1 MCINISSEY
10 PLRIYK
16 MIANTYVYCRSKPI
30 QYHEKMR
37 PGQAQMI
44 CASFSPGGAFM
55 AAGSADHNVRVYAML
70 GDEGPRRVLE
80 IEAHTDTVDS
90 IQWAHNGL
98 KFISGS
104 KDGTANVWHFEQ
116 QQWLHKQL
124 LMTTK
129 LTGYVCQNKFLSLFL
144 TAELIR
150 NYTFETCNQ

>member
-1 MCINISSEY
+1 MQ
-10 PLRIYK
+10 
-16 MIANTYVYCRSKPI
+16 YVICCRTKPI

-80 IEAHTDTVDS
+80 VESHSDTVDS
-90 IQWAHNGL
+90 IQWAHSGL

-116 QQWLHKQL
+116 QQWVHKRL
-124 LMTTK
+124 LMATK
-129 LTGYVCQNKFLSLFL
+129 LSGYVFNEFFFYKDFILVSLIHSIIIFNIHMLKFFFFF
-144 TAELIR
+144 TE
-150 NYTFETCNQ
+150 N

>member
-1 MCINISSEY
+1 MIS
-10 PLRIYK
+10 YK
-16 MIANTYVYCRSKPI
+16 AITSFFICYRTKPI

-80 IEAHTDTVDS
+80 IEAHSDTVDS
-90 IQWAHNGL
+90 IQWAHSGL

-116 QQWLHKQL
+116 QQWVHKQL

-129 LTGYVCQNKFLSLFL
+129 LPGYVLFS
-144 TAELIR
+144 
-150 NYTFETCNQ
+150 F

>member
-1 MCINISSEY
+1 
-10 PLRIYK
+10 
-16 MIANTYVYCRSKPI
+16 
-30 QYHEKMR
+30 MR

-80 IEAHTDTVDS
+80 IEAHSDTVDS
-90 IQWAHNGL
+90 IQWAHGGL

-116 QQWLHKQL
+116 QQWIHKQL

-129 LTGYVCQNKFLSLFL
+129 LPGCVVFLFGFNFLKEIIEKCTFNTVC
-144 TAELIR
+144 
-150 NYTFETCNQ
+150 

>member
-1 MCINISSEY
+1 
-10 PLRIYK
+10 
-16 MIANTYVYCRSKPI
+16 
-30 QYHEKMR
+30 
-37 PGQAQMI
+37 
-44 CASFSPGGAFM
+44 M

-80 IEAHTDTVDS
+80 VEAHSDTVDS

-98 KFISGS
+98 RFISGS

-129 LTGYVCQNKFLSLFL
+129 LPGYVASIFMLYLYKYFIKFLIRVAEIQTIEKFPFLFL
-144 TAELIR
+144 ITGSRKVMMTQIR
-150 NYTFETCNQ
+150 KRK

>member
-1 MCINISSEY
+1 MCNEY
-10 PLRIYK
+10 
-16 MIANTYVYCRSKPI
+16 YVHIFNEHNDYFYRPKPI

-55 AAGSADHNVRVYAML
+55 AAGSADHHVRVYAML
-70 GDEGPRRVLE
+70 GDDGPCRVLE
-80 IEAHTDTVDS
+80 VEAHSDTVDS

-116 QQWLHKQL
+116 QQWMYKRL

-129 LTGYVCQNKFLSLFL
+129 LPG
-144 TAELIR
+144 
-150 NYTFETCNQ
+150 

>member
-1 MCINISSEY
+1 
-10 PLRIYK
+10 
-16 MIANTYVYCRSKPI
+16 
-30 QYHEKMR
+30 MR

-80 IEAHTDTVDS
+80 IEAHSDTVDS
-90 IQWAHNGL
+90 IQWAHSGL

-116 QQWLHKQL
+116 QQWVHKQL

-129 LTGYVCQNKFLSLFL
+129 VPGYVIFLFKLDS
-144 TAELIR
+144 
-150 NYTFETCNQ
+150 

>member
-1 MCINISSEY
+1 
-10 PLRIYK
+10 
-16 MIANTYVYCRSKPI
+16 
-30 QYHEKMR
+30 
-37 PGQAQMI
+37 
-44 CASFSPGGAFM
+44 M

-70 GDEGPRRVLE
+70 GDEGPRRVIE

-129 LTGYVCQNKFLSLFL
+129 LTGYVCRNKFSSLFL

-150 NYTFETCNQ
+150 TIETWNQ